1 MKKFKWIVGFSALW
15 LVVLSVL
22 CAVYALRVVPQSEY
36 TAESD
41 TLWRGDDLY
50 ASDNARGFG
59 VLYRIKPNQSVDRLF
74 RKRLA
79 PFISKLRLE
88 RIAVSSTDDTGEEGI
103 YALAEK
109 RSSDVNPRMYRIV
122 RFTAAL
128 SEEAVTKAFYFDDQV
143 IVTGFSVNDEDILVT
158 TITAEKDQALV
169 YRIPKQELIP
179 MDEARGSR
187 KEELGARPEP
197 LDADSSETVSG
208 GALLVEALYADD
220 SLNTRTERQA
230 PAGVFSEDEEARLL
244 FNSRQLSPVQK
255 FLVSGLSRI
264 VFLLV
269 FGAGVLILAFLFNIL
284 TGKRRIVYRIL
295 EFEALLFILIST
307 VFTAITLESKKEHDR
322 NFADA
327 CEIAMGILSQGVD
340 LNDIPGVYGS
350 GDYQQMVADMYRVT
364 QMADDINTI
373 RDISFYN
380 TQTGEILADSLVFT
394 RKNMNFV
401 YGEDP
406 DRLAGQIIEQ
416 PALGNENVNAIAL
429 VAPASAFEYIFF
441 HRPWIPF
448 TGALIFLTFSFLG
461 CWSLVREGR
470 DVRQL
475 GRALGLLAEGDYS
488 FQKPEHVLG
497 WDLVRMWNSVNE
509 IRRSIKSINYKQ
521 FMIYKAYYRFAP
533 KNIERILKKD
543 TITDVRSGDAIRL
556 TGTQVLVRTE
566 RQRDDNPD
574 EMRVRNEF
582 LEVVERVLSSEDGIF
597 ISSDSDLS
605 MTRILFLEE
614 SHGCVRFG
622 VNLLQDIR
630 GIHPGVHMPPTTV
643 LMHHAPFVYGVAG
656 TSEQASAFL
665 SSPETERLEG
675 YLDWFHRMHL
685 GVLVTEIVVR
695 AEEGLGDLR

>member
-1 MKKFKWIVGFSALW
+1 M
-15 LVVLSVL
+15 
-22 CAVYALRVVPQSEY
+22 
-36 TAESD
+36 
-41 TLWRGDDLY
+41 
-50 ASDNARGFG
+50 
-59 VLYRIKPNQSVDRLF
+59 
-74 RKRLA
+74 
-79 PFISKLRLE
+79 
-88 RIAVSSTDDTGEEGI
+88 
-103 YALAEK
+103 
-109 RSSDVNPRMYRIV
+109 
-122 RFTAAL
+122 
-128 SEEAVTKAFYFDDQV
+128 
-143 IVTGFSVNDEDILVT
+143 
-158 TITAEKDQALV
+158 
-169 YRIPKQELIP
+169 
-179 MDEARGSR
+179 
-187 KEELGARPEP
+187 
-197 LDADSSETVSG
+197 
-208 GALLVEALYADD
+208 
-220 SLNTRTERQA
+220 
-230 PAGVFSEDEEARLL
+230 
-244 FNSRQLSPVQK
+244 
-255 FLVSGLSRI
+255 
-264 VFLLV
+264 
-269 FGAGVLILAFLFNIL
+269 
-284 TGKRRIVYRIL
+284 
-295 EFEALLFILIST
+295 
-307 VFTAITLESKKEHDR
+307 
-322 NFADA
+322 
-327 CEIAMGILSQGVD
+327 
-340 LNDIPGVYGS
+340 
-350 GDYQQMVADMYRVT
+350 
-364 QMADDINTI
+364 
-373 RDISFYN
+373 
-380 TQTGEILADSLVFT
+380 
-394 RKNMNFV
+394 
-401 YGEDP
+401 
-406 DRLAGQIIEQ
+406 
-416 PALGNENVNAIAL
+416 
-429 VAPASAFEYIFF
+429 
-441 HRPWIPF
+441 
-448 TGALIFLTFSFLG
+448 TFSFLG

-685 GVLVTEIVVR
+685 GVLVTESVVR
-695 AEEGLGDLR
+695 AEEGLGDLRHIGFIIPKPGEKVMLYEVLDAEDTRIHVAKLRLAKAFEEALSLYYAQDFYLARNMFTDILREVPEDEIAKWYLFECEGLLNESVNADFTGALHF